1 MPHTDL
7 RGKRY
12 LVTGGGGFMGYHL
25 VRRLLSLGAQAAVIE
40 PSPIVPWRLIEAA
53 GHIGLYAADV
63 TDTQRVADVMEAVRP
78 DGVFHLAAYG
88 VNSADQDIREALR
101 INVTGILNVLD
112 AMKRCGCD
120 RVVTMGS
127 GAEYGGH
134 EGPIAESDPLHPQ
147 SIYGSAKAAATVVAH
162 QYARQHDIGI
172 VTLRPFGIYGEAE
185 PRHKLFCEVILTLL
199 DGRPLELTPCGQCR
213 DYCHAADIA
222 SALTACMADESLRDN
237 VFNAG
242 SGELRSLKEYVELI
256 RALIDPSGDV
266 RYGALPYRKDEV
278 FAPAPDTRLIREQ
291 LGWRPA
297 VSLDQGLKRTVDWFR
312 VHRDK
317 YR

>member
-1 MPHTDL
+1 MVRADL
-7 RGKRY
+7 RGGRY
-12 LVTGGGGFMGYHL
+12 LVTGGGGFVGYHL
-25 VRRLLSLGAQAAVIE
+25 VRRLLSLGAYVSVNE
-40 PSPIVPWRLIEAA
+40 KSPAVPWRLAEVASQIA
-53 GHIGLYAADV
+53 LYAADV
-63 TDTQRVADVMEAVRP
+63 TNAQAVADVMDAVRP

-88 VNSADQDIREALR
+88 VNAADQDIREALR
-101 INVTGILNVLD
+101 VNVAGVLSVLD
-112 AMKRCGCD
+112 AMKRCGCG
-120 RVVTMGS
+120 RIVAMGS
-127 GAEYGGH
+127 GAEYGVH
-134 EGPIAESDPLHPQ
+134 EGPIAENTPLRPQ

-162 QYARQHDIGI
+162 QYARQHGTGI

-185 PRHKLFCEVILTLL
+185 PRHKLFCEVILTLM
-199 DGRPLELTPCGQCR
+199 DGRPLELTPGGQCR

-222 SALTACMADESLRDN
+222 SALTACMADESRRDD

-256 RALIDPSGDV
+256 RRRVDSQSEV
-266 RYGALPYRKDEV
+266 CYGALPYRKDEV

-297 VSLDQGLKRTVDWFR
+297 VSLEQGLDGTVEWFR
-312 VHRDK
+312 IHHDK